1 MNPANGSPEPT
12 EDRLPC
18 PFCAEMIIPAAVLC
32 RFCGRELPRNWATVA
47 RGAARSTP
55 QRPKSRDRV
64 RPSIRIAALLVLLFA
79 IALGLQQKEEN
90 TSPPS
95 STAVSSTPASDTANL
110 DRPYQQT
117 AKSEFGVAAGK
128 MIRAW
133 GYDCQTV
140 DAVIPNAWTTAFS
153 HESWSVYCNHMRYS
167 FTLENHGGKW
177 SVKAE

>member
-1 MNPANGSPEPT
+1 VP
-12 EDRLPC
+12 
-18 PFCAEMIIPAAVLC
+18 VLRGDDHPGC
-32 RFCGRELPRNWATVA
+32 RPLSLLRS
-47 RGAARSTP
+47 GAATELGHRGTGRGSIDPTTPKIARSGST
-55 QRPKSRDRV
+55 KHSHCSV
-64 RPSIRIAALLVLLFA
+64 AGLLFA